1 MEWARHSRGDDP
13 RWIGQAR
20 ALSATVGALF
30 VRTFER
36 GERVHQAMLA
46 RGWDGAMPTATTTP
60 APVTEWLR
68 VLVVPAV
75 AAALSARRTEGGRGR
90 DRGGPDVENEGVA
103 GSIKT

>member
-1 MEWARHSRGDDP
+1 MQVARLSRGDDP

-60 APVTEWLR
+60 APVPAWLR

-75 AAALSARRTEGGRGR
+75 AAAPSAIALKLRGPR
-90 DRGGPDVENEGVA
+90 LFHLCSSRHSPPPSPPGP
-103 GSIKT
+103 